1 MDLIHNRFFFLKMKL
16 HEYTHVFLRLSSLHV
31 HNQTS
36 QFFFPIMY
44 TYGSTIE
51 SYICARVGFPIDLA
65 MPEVK

>member
-1 MDLIHNRFFFLKMKL
+1 MN
-16 HEYTHVFLRLSSLHV
+16 THMYFSDYRPCMCTIRQVI
-31 HNQTS
+31 
-36 QFFFPIMY
+36 FFFPIMY